1 MWAVGPVRATDTGQQ
16 ELLSECCSL
25 VDKISEQQA
34 LGIGADG
41 LGSFRLWVWER
52 LSGIPRNR
60 LWDSCMLAHHQFSFH
75 KEATSFK
82 NEKRDRD
89 GGKKEAAKIENEK
102 RDRMIENEKRDR
114 EAKLEINKCSI
125 TSRMSSEIG

>member
-1 MWAVGPVRATDTGQQ
+1 MRATDTDQHSHLAGTV
-16 ELLSECCSL
+16 EWVLPL
-25 VDKISEQQA
+25 VDKISEQHA
-34 LGIGADG
+34 LGIGADA

-89 GGKKEAAKIENEK
+89 VGKKEAA
-102 RDRMIENEKRDR
+102 
-114 EAKLEINKCSI
+114 
-125 TSRMSSEIG
+125 

>member
-1 MWAVGPVRATDTGQQ
+1 MRATDTDQHSHLAGFV
-16 ELLSECCSL
+16 EWVLPL

-89 GGKKEAAKIENEK
+89 VGKKEAA
-102 RDRMIENEKRDR
+102 
-114 EAKLEINKCSI
+114 
-125 TSRMSSEIG
+125 

>member
-1 MWAVGPVRATDTGQQ
+1 MWAAGPVRATDTGQQ

-25 VDKISEQQA
+25 VDKISEQHA
-34 LGIGADG
+34 LGSDELGSNG

-89 GGKKEAAKIENEK
+89 VGKKEAA
-102 RDRMIENEKRDR
+102 
-114 EAKLEINKCSI
+114 
-125 TSRMSSEIG
+125 

>member
-1 MWAVGPVRATDTGQQ
+1 M
-16 ELLSECCSL
+16 SCSL
-25 VDKISEQQA
+25 VDKITEQQA